1 MDETQVA
8 AGGAGIGTLIMY
20 VVIFAVMGFLMG
32 KVFEKAGKP
41 LWAGFVPIYNL
52 IILLEIVGRPIWWI
66 VLFLIPC
73 VNIVAIVLVAMDLA
87 ERFGKTKAWGVIF
100 LVLISMVGRTDRL
113 FGFLHFYLSRLP
125 AAQAFPPR
133 FHALCP
139 REFSVRRF

>member
-100 LVLISMVGRTDRL
+100 LSDRNDRL
-113 FGFLHFYLSRLP
+113 FSFLQFYPARLP

>member
-20 VVIFAVMGFLMG
+20 VVIYAVMGFLMG

-52 IILLEIVGRPIWWI
+52 IILLEIVGRPLWWI

-87 ERFGKTKAWGVIF
+87 ERFGKSKAWGVIF
-100 LVLISMVGRTDRL
+100 LFLISLVGYAIL
-113 FGFLHFYLSRLP
+113 AFGDDKYQP
-125 AAQAFPPR
+125 KAG
-133 FHALCP
+133 
-139 REFSVRRF
+139 